1 MLKQILFALIA
12 LPIQLMAVDP
22 HSFAQAQEVVIK
34 HVSLDLNVD
43 FKLQKISG
51 AAVLKLNRLSNS
63 SVVYLDTKALKIFK
77 VTDANGTSLAF
88 ELEKEVPFLG
98 QALKISLLPNTNEIV
113 VIYETTA
120 ESSALQWLSP
130 EQTLGGNSAFLFTQG
145 QAILTRTW
153 IPLQDSPGIRFT
165 WDAKIRVPAE
175 MMAVMSGTNPTTKS
189 IKGDY
194 SFKMNKP
201 VPAYLIALAVGNLE
215 FKALGPRTGVYAEP
229 EMLGKAVYEF
239 GDIENMLT
247 SAEELYGK
255 YLWDRYDLIVLP
267 PSFPFGGMENP
278 MLTFATPTIIA
289 GDRSLTSL
297 VAHELAHS
305 WSGNLVTN
313 KTWDDFWLNEGFT
326 VYFER
331 RIMESLYGKDYAA
344 MLAVLGYQ
352 DLIETIDDLG
362 NTSEDTHLKLKL
374 KGRDPDDG
382 MNDIAYEKGY
392 LLLLQIEK
400 MKSREV
406 FDKFLT
412 GYFNHFAFKSIT
424 TEDFLVYTEKE
435 LQLSALEM
443 KVIKQWIYSPNI
455 PKDLP
460 APQSELFKAVN
471 IAVAKFVSD
480 SLVANELSVQ
490 SWSSHEWLQFI
501 RSIPDTT
508 SMVRLK
514 DLDDTFK
521 FTHSENSEIRFAWLI
536 KSIPAG
542 YLNADASLDEFLSK
556 VGRRKFVLPLYKMML
571 KVPRLEI
578 HASELYKKNR
588 DGYHAV
594 TVQSLDELFN
604 KK

>member
-1 MLKQILFALIA
+1 
-12 LPIQLMAVDP
+12 MAVDM
-22 HSFAQAQEVVIK
+22 HSFAKPEDVVVN
-34 HVSLDLNVD
+34 HLSLDLNVD

-51 AAVLKLNRLSNS
+51 SAILKLNRVSNA
-63 SVVYLDTKALKIFK
+63 SVVFLDTKALKIFK
-77 VTDANGTSLAF
+77 VTDSKGTPLKF

-98 QALKISLLPNTNEIV
+98 QALKISLQPNTREII

-120 ESSALQWLSP
+120 GSSALQWLSP
-130 EQTLGGNSAFLFTQG
+130 AQTLGGKHGFLFTQG
-145 QAILTRTW
+145 QAILSRTW

-165 WDAKIRVPAE
+165 WDAKIHVPTE
-175 MMAVMSGTNPTTKS
+175 MMAVMSGTNPTAKNA
-189 IKGDY
+189 KGDY
-194 SFKMNKP
+194 SFKMNKA
-201 VPAYLIALAVGNLE
+201 VPAYLIALAVGDLE
-215 FKALGPRTGVYAEP
+215 FKELGPRTGVYAEP
-229 EMLGKAVYEF
+229 SMLGKAVYEF
-239 GDIENMLT
+239 GDLENMLS
-247 SAEELYGK
+247 SAEALYGK
-255 YLWDRYDLIVLP
+255 YLWDRYDVIVLP

-352 DLIETIDDLG
+352 DLIETIADLG
-362 NTSEDTHLKLKL
+362 DTSEDTHLKLKL
-374 KGRDPDDG
+374 EGRDPDDG
-382 MNDIAYEKGY
+382 MNDIAYEKGC

-400 MKSREV
+400 MKGREA
-406 FDKFLT
+406 FDQFINN
-412 GYFNHFAFKSIT
+412 YFNYFAFSSIT
-424 TEDFLVYTEKE
+424 TEDFLSYIEKE
-435 LQLSALEM
+435 LQLTAEEI
-443 KVIKQWIYSPNI
+443 KVLKRWIYAPGI

-460 APQSELFKAVN
+460 APQSSLFIAVN
-471 IAVAKFVSD
+471 NTLTKFVSGN
-480 SLVANELSVQ
+480 LTANELNVQ
-490 SWSSHEWLQFI
+490 SWSTHEWLQFI
-501 RSIPDTT
+501 RSIPDNISLTN
-508 SMVRLK
+508 LK

-521 FTHSENSEIRFAWLI
+521 FTNSENSEIRFAWLM

-542 YLNADASLDEFLSK
+542 YLNADTSLDEFLSR
-556 VGRRKFVLPLYKMML
+556 VGRRKFVLPLFKMML
-571 KVPRLEI
+571 KVPRLET
-578 HASELYKKNR
+578 HASELYKKTR